1 MKIYFCCYLKNVNMK
16 LKCHLTD
23 LFFHVLTLQAF
34 LLLPLR
40 PKYFTD
46 FLSKSDRLQL
56 VFRISI
62 RIFQKGNESNFLIK
76 AIFNLKVG
84 YC

>member
-1 MKIYFCCYLKNVNMK
+1 MK
-16 LKCHLTD
+16 LKYHLTD